1 MPHWLSWAVGSAAPG
16 VDDSE
21 GAWSDNAELRSLG
34 SVLAGADL
42 EGQSR
47 LWSRFRAQ
55 GQTVRQLP
63 LATWP
68 RPLIVVDI

>member
-1 MPHWLSWAVGSAAPG
+1 MAVPG

-34 SVLAGADL
+34 SVLVGADL
-42 EGQSR
+42 GGHSR
-47 LWSRFRAQ
+47 LWPPFVPKVRRY
-55 GQTVRQLP
+55 VRQLP